1 MDVDSDS
8 DIVEH
13 IAARCMESASLW
25 PWLHGTLTVGMVQA
39 WMLQHSIRN
48 RLLSSRYRPAWIS
61 RCDDQ
66 SVVRKT
72 IGQMLE
78 ELVYDSNIKAPH
90 TKILWELGRNVG
102 LTDLQLDKAQPNA
115 KTDIYFQVMENL
127 CRTRHWI
134 VGWLA
139 TSLEEF
145 VLFAFNFETNIS
157 ADRWQRDLGLTDE
170 QLFCLRYHEKADL
183 EHAGKVVWAPIRRH
197 VTTPALR
204 AEILAGLDTALEAS
218 RIFYEG
224 VMDIARDFD
233 KKGQPCTPHSLM
245 Q

>member
-1 MDVDSDS
+1 MDVDSD
-8 DIVEH
+8 IVDR
-13 IAARCMESASLW
+13 IAERCMESASLW

-39 WMLQHSIRN
+39 WMIQHSIRN
-48 RLLSSRYRPAWIS
+48 RLLSSRYRPAWMS

-78 ELVYDSNIKAPH
+78 ELVYDANIKAPH
-90 TKILWELGRNVG
+90 TKILWELARNVG
-102 LTDLQLDKAQPNA
+102 VTDQQLDNAQPNA

-157 ADRWQRDLGLTDE
+157 ADKWQRDLGLTDE

-197 VTTPALR
+197 VTIPALR
-204 AEILAGLDTALEAS
+204 AEVLAGLDTALEAS

-224 VMDIARDFD
+224 VMEIARELDE
-233 KKGQPCTPHSLM
+233 KGAALIAA
-245 Q
+245 

>member
-8 DIVEH
+8 DIIEH
-13 IAARCMESASLW
+13 IAARCMESASSW
-25 PWLHGTLTVGMVQA
+25 PWLHGPLTVGMVQA

-48 RLLSSRYRPAWIS
+48 RLLSSRYRPAWMS

-78 ELVYDSNIKAPH
+78 ELVYDANIKAPH

-102 LTDLQLDKAQPNA
+102 LIDAQLDNAQPNA

-204 AEILAGLDTALEAS
+204 AEVLAGLDTALEAS

-224 VMDIARDFD
+224 VMEIAREFD
-233 KKGQPCTPHSLM
+233 ANGAALHAA
-245 Q
+245 

>member
-1 MDVDSDS
+1 MDTEP
-8 DIVEH
+8 DIVEK
-13 IAARCMESASLW
+13 IAARCLESASSW
-25 PWLHGTLTVGMVQA
+25 PWLHGPLTIGMVQA
-39 WMLQHSIRN
+39 WLLQHSIRN
-48 RLLSSRYRPAWIS
+48 RLLSSKYRPAWMS

-78 ELVYDSNIKAPH
+78 ELVYDANIEAPH

-102 LTDLQLDKAQPNA
+102 LTNAQLDNAQPNA

-127 CRTRHWI
+127 CRSRHWI

-157 ADRWQRDLGLTDE
+157 ADKWQRDLGLTDE

-183 EHAGKVVWAPIRRH
+183 EHAGKVVWTPIRRH

-204 AEILAGLDTALEAS
+204 AEVLSGLDTALEAS
-218 RIFYEG
+218 RIFYLG
-224 VMDIARDFD
+224 VMDIAQQLNA
-233 KKGQPCTPHSLM
+233 KGATAHATS
-245 Q
+245 